1 MTVLWWAQEGEVI
14 IDEAVAAVGAAA
26 TLRGQQLFISQ
37 VLQDTTLNVGMT
49 TQAGDDVEMCSQSFI
64 ADAARI
70 DKITA
75 YVGKVLLPTDN
86 LYAYIYT
93 DNAGVPLAAIT
104 GATSAAVAGGDIAV
118 APAAIEFGFT
128 DADFFLKPGVRYHV
142 VFKRDGATSDVNYF
156 KVNYKGVASVVAL
169 EALSRYIAAA
179 WVADINGYDL
189 YHIVYGGSMATLSKD
204 IRITG
209 GDRDVES
216 VKAFGYNEHL
226 DERRA
231 VVNEASFTLIHES
244 KEAGV
249 YGTGDPQAVG
259 ATAYYR
265 IRGSEKA
272 ANDRTKK
279 SICFSFYDG
288 TNTVNVM
295 MNDAQFTTREMSLAA
310 DGHMEETITAKCLAS
325 DYYEEDNF

>member
-14 IDEAVAAVGAAA
+14 IDEAIAAIDATVA
-26 TLRGQQLFISQ
+26 LRGQQVFVSQ
-37 VLQDTTLNVGMT
+37 ATQDTTLDVGKV
-49 TQAGDDVEMCSQSFI
+49 TQAGDAVGMCAQSFI

-70 DKITA
+70 DKVVA
-75 YVGKVLLPTDN
+75 FVGKEGTPTDS
-86 LYAYIYT
+86 LRCSIYT
-93 DNAGVPLAAIT
+93 DNAGVPLAIVD
-104 GATSAAVAGGDIAV
+104 AAAYVDVAAADIAA
-118 APAAIEFGFT
+118 APAAETFDFT
-128 DADFFLKPGVRYHV
+128 DANFFLIPGVRYHI
-142 VFKRDGATSDVNYF
+142 VFERTGSDHDTNFYE
-156 KVNYKGVASVVAL
+156 VNYKGTASVIAA
-169 EALSRYIAAA
+169 EALSRDIAG
-179 WVADINGYDL
+179 WVEDVNGYDL
-189 YHIVYGGSMATLSKD
+189 YHIIYGGSMATLSKD

-244 KEAGV
+244 KETGV
-249 YGTGDPQAVG
+249 YEDGDPQLVG

-265 IRGSEKA
+265 IHGGEKA

-288 TNTVNVM
+288 TNHVNVM

-325 DYYEEDNF
+325 DYYEEDDF